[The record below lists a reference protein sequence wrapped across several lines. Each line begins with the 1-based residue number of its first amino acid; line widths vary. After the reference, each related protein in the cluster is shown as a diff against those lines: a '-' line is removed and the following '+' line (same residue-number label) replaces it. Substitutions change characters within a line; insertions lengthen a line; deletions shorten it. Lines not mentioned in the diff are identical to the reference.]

1 MGLRLHSLY
10 VASLAVFWWGESPSS
25 AQDPDRIPDDVSV
38 VYNIRYREGASK
50 NWTLDLA
57 IPKSNPGTP
66 RPAIVVIHGGGWI
79 QGDKSSFSTPMNR
92 PPGNIIDFA
101 RLGFV
106 AATINYRL
114 SDEAP
119 FPAAVHDCKNAV
131 RFLRTHA
138 KEYGIDPARIGAW
151 GNSAGGHLALM
162 LGMVGPE
169 ANMEGDGSDLDQ
181 SSLVQSVASDSGPI
195 DLLHQFHHDQV
206 KYVIGPFLGGPPE
219 GDRIE
224 IYKRASPANHISP
237 KTPPL
242 LLIYGVADEQVGVET
257 ADEFVVALDRA
268 GHKDISYH
276 RLGLVGHCP
285 YSLKRIPT
293 MPAIVNEFFSRTL
306 NLEGGKARK
315 VGSESR

>member
-1 MGLRLHSLY
+1 MNNSTRGLIALTAAMTLLVTSLER
-10 VASLAVFWWGESPSS
+10 AIAEQ
-25 AQDPDRIPDDVSV
+25 ADRIPDDISV
-38 VYNIRYREGASK
+38 TSQIRYREGESK

-57 IPKSNPGTP
+57 VPKAPSAMP

-79 QGDKSSFSTPMNR
+79 QGDKSSFSVPKNR

-131 RFLRTHA
+131 RFLRAHA
-138 KEYGIDPARIGAW
+138 KEYGIDPDQIGAW

-162 LGMVGPE
+162 LGMAGPE
-169 ANMEGDGSDLDQ
+169 AKLEGDGPDQ
-181 SSLVQSVASDSGPI
+181 NESSLVQAVVSDSGPI
-195 DLLHQFHHDQV
+195 DLLHQYHHDQV

-224 IYKRASPANHISP
+224 TYRFASPANHISA

-242 LLIYGVADEQVGVET
+242 LLIYGVVDEQVGVET
-257 ADEFVVALDRA
+257 ADAFVAALDRA
-268 GHKDISYH
+268 GHKDISYL
-276 RLGLVGHCP
+276 RLARVGHCP

-293 MPAIVNEFFSRTL
+293 VPPVVNEFFARTL
-306 NLEGGKARK
+306 RLP
-315 VGSESR
+315 ESKIP